1 MFRFTTLATFYERLY
16 MYINVYD
23 TLLLEE
29 KEVVRIGYN
38 GFLFP
43 HEYSGEYREA
53 TNTNFIIFVFTRY
66 PRYSILETSKL
77 TITPSMR
84 LKLKN
89 CASNYQCIYS
99 VPKIREIN
107 LKKVK
112 ILYIKNDIPLFFD
125 TFFPHKK

>member
-1 MFRFTTLATFYERLY
+1 MIHYYWRK
-16 MYINVYD
+16 
-23 TLLLEE
+23 

-38 GFLFP
+38 GFLFL

-53 TNTNFIIFVFTRY
+53 TNTNFIIFVFTRPEH
-66 PRYSILETSKL
+66 PRYSTLETSKL
-77 TITPSMR
+77 TITPSIR

-89 CASNYQCIYS
+89 CTSNYQCILS

-112 ILYIKNDIPLFFD
+112 ILYIKNDIPLCLRYLL
-125 TFFPHKK
+125 PS